1 MNFPRR
7 GEERREGQGCPP
19 PPLGR
24 SLAGGPVTHGSPHGS
39 RCALLCC
46 VVMLEQVP
54 VNPSPLRARPRP
66 LCQPRVLEGLR
77 KGQNRRQRS
86 SLLHSWCEVSTRP
99 STRLA
104 PAVTSGRP
112 QPPPARLGGA
122 REPLGPGGDRGAAP
136 WCLEV
141 PSWTLSLSL
150 GEAVFSL
157 LSASLPL
164 GGPFYTF

>member
-1 MNFPRR
+1 MNFPRH
-7 GEERREGQGCPP
+7 GEERQEGQGCPP

-24 SLAGGPVTHGSPHGS
+24 SLAARPVTHGSPHGS

-66 LCQPRVLEGLR
+66 LCQQRVLEGLC

-99 STRLA
+99 SAHLA
-104 PAVTSGRP
+104 HAVTSGQPRP
-112 QPPPARLGGA
+112 PLARLGGA
-122 REPLGPGGDRGAAP
+122 REPLAGSESRCRLMGELLLGA
-136 WCLEV
+136 WKCL
-141 PSWTLSLSL
+141 LGCSLS
-150 GEAVFSL
+150 A
-157 LSASLPL
+157 
-164 GGPFYTF
+164 